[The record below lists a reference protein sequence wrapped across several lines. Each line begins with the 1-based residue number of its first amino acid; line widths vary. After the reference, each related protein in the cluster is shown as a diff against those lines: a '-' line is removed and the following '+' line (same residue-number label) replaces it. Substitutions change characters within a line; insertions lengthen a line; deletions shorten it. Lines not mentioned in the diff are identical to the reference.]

1 MKLSKIQSA
10 GLSVFSNLFLTLL
23 KLVVGLI
30 SGSISII
37 AESAHSGIDL
47 LASLVAYYSVRV
59 SDEPPDHKHPYGH
72 SKIENLS
79 GLIEGAL
86 IFVVSLWIIV
96 EGIDRLRQPR
106 ELSHLQIGIGIMFVS
121 LILNLVVSRILFK
134 VARQT
139 HSIALEADASH
150 LYSDVL
156 TSGGVIVAL
165 ILILLS
171 EKLFGK
177 ALFWIDPVVSFFIA
191 LWILG
196 IGFRVIKKSYPAL
209 LDQRAEPELEARV
222 KKLIEDFCGEE
233 CAYHKLRT
241 RQAGAKIHL
250 DFHLQ
255 FKPET
260 SIEKAHQLSHQ
271 LKAELESKFPT
282 AEVII
287 HLEPLEFQSKSQN

>member
-1 MKLSKIQSA
+1 VKLNKIQSA
-10 GLSVFSNLFLTLL
+10 GLSVVSNLFLTLL

-86 IFVVSLWIIV
+86 IFMVS
-96 EGIDRLRQPR
+96 LRQPR

-139 HSIALEADASH
+139 YSIALEADASH

-177 ALFWIDPVVSFFIA
+177 ALFWIDPVVRWFPFLLLS
-191 LWILG
+191 
-196 IGFRVIKKSYPAL
+196 GFW
-209 LDQRAEPELEARV
+209 ELASE
-222 KKLIEDFCGEE
+222 
-233 CAYHKLRT
+233 
-241 RQAGAKIHL
+241 
-250 DFHLQ
+250 
-255 FKPET
+255 
-260 SIEKAHQLSHQ
+260 
-271 LKAELESKFPT
+271 
-282 AEVII
+282 
-287 HLEPLEFQSKSQN
+287 